1 MSAER
6 HSHPRHD
13 EISFDSEMQSF
24 WHRFEQIHHQRR
36 EGTKL
41 NLQKSDDENARAH
54 GSEELERVLD
64 KVHASE
70 EENRRLRRE
79 VDELSIKLQR
89 RKVNKRLSSIK
100 NQKQHEKGEEDEED
114 FSITIRFR
122 SILNTSKSDN
132 VSEQKG
138 ENNKCEC
145 CYHSRAL
152 GYYHNH

>member
-1 MSAER
+1 MSAEH

-24 WHRFEQIHHQRR
+24 WHRFEQIHQHQRR

-41 NLQKSDDENARAH
+41 KLQKSDDENARAH

-114 FSITIRFR
+114 FFNYDS
-122 SILNTSKSDN
+122 LPLY
-132 VSEQKG
+132 SEYVKKRQRQRTG
-138 ENNKCEC
+138 
-145 CYHSRAL
+145 
-152 GYYHNH
+152 G